1 MLALMNRHHRGL
13 SRKSLERFRL
23 CFQKRLRDYF
33 FLQRSAAEGFGLAW
47 EKTLE
52 EVPLS
57 DADQAEVYWQ
67 LIDWARSDFSFT
79 GPQERA
85 LLQAWKQTVHEL

>member
-1 MLALMNRHHRGL
+1 MLAAMNRHHRGL
-13 SRKSLERFRL
+13 SRKSQERFRL

-33 FLQRSAAEGFGLAW
+33 SRQHSAAEGFGRAW

-67 LIDWARSDFSFT
+67 LIEWARGDLSFT
-79 GPQERA
+79 GPQERE
-85 LLQAWKQTVHEL
+85 LLLAWKQTVHEV